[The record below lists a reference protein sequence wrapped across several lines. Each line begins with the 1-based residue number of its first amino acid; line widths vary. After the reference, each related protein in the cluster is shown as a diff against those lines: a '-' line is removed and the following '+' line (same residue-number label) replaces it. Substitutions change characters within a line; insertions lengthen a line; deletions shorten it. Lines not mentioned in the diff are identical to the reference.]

1 VIIITNYSIYGKG
14 DYSIIVYTPIDQH
27 YSSITDSA
35 GRNAANVIAQQYG
48 GSGTSVATC
57 FVFGRIAGQN
67 AATETAV

>member
-1 VIIITNYSIYGKG
+1 MFTVGGLRINTKAQVLSAET
-14 DYSIIVYTPIDQH
+14 DAPIAGL
-27 YSSITDSA
+27 YSA

-67 AATETAV
+67 AAAEAAV